1 MAIIYSVDLRQ
12 RVIFLRNN
20 KNMSVK
26 RISKLLQVSPE
37 SIYAWLKML
46 KTTGSLEPKTGYQK
60 GHSHKIK
67 DIEAFKKF
75 VNSNPH
81 DTAKTLA
88 EKLGNVSRATVAKTL
103 KDIGYSK
110 KKRPLDTESKMKKT
124 EKNLN
129 MN

>member
-1 MAIIYSVDLRQ
+1 MAIIYGLELRQ
-12 RVIFLRNN
+12 RVVHLRKN
-20 KNMSVK
+20 KKMSVK
-26 RISKLLQVSPE
+26 KISKLLLVSPE
-37 SIYAWLKML
+37 SIYAWLKME
-46 KTTGSLEPKTGYQK
+46 KTTGNLAPKTGYQK

-75 VNSNPH
+75 VNANSH

-110 KKRPLDTESKMKKT
+110 KKDLWLQRTK
-124 EKNLN
+124 
-129 MN
+129 